1 MAKAITNQQSV
12 RAVYEFIHRN
22 GSRLWGE
29 VSASPLIVN
38 ENTVAIIAV
47 IRDITDHIESERELR
62 ESSRDLELYTS
73 LLRHDLGND
82 LQVILAQTQGAQVL
96 HADDIRLTELAEAVS
111 ASALRMSQV
120 LALFEPREKKSEE
133 NIVAMLESCALQ
145 AMKAHRGME
154 VVIQANPLA
163 RKQEIAGGRLL
174 PMVFDNLLRNSA
186 QFTETDVKV
195 LIAVTREK
203 DYVQIDVSDD
213 GPGIPKEIQPKL
225 FERGTSTKGGGL
237 GLYLSKRVIEHYGG
251 SIEVLTHQKSKKGAI
266 FRIKLKKVQ

>member
-1 MAKAITNQQSV
+1 
-12 RAVYEFIHRN
+12 
-22 GSRLWGE
+22 
-29 VSASPLIVN
+29 
-38 ENTVAIIAV
+38 
-47 IRDITDHIESERELR
+47 
-62 ESSRDLELYTS
+62 
-73 LLRHDLGND
+73 
-82 LQVILAQTQGAQVL
+82 
-96 HADDIRLTELAEAVS
+96 
-111 ASALRMSQV
+111 
-120 LALFEPREKKSEE
+120 
-133 NIVAMLESCALQ
+133 
-145 AMKAHRGME
+145 ME

-213 GPGIPKEIQPKL
+213 GPGIPKGIQSKL

-251 SIEVLTHQKSKKGAI
+251 SIEVLPNQKSKKGAL
-266 FRIKLKKVQ
+266 FRIKLKKVQWNQPPFVNSLKRKTRQLAQSYLGDIRMDKKETLEIIDKQIKLEMRIIDLVE